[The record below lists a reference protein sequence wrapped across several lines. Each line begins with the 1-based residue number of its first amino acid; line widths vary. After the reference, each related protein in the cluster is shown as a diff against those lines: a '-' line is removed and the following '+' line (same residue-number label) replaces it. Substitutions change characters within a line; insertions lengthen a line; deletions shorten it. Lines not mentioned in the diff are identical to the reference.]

1 MSALASGLPCATD
14 IWPLRA
20 DQLNKGLLRAAF
32 AVLLMAMLAACGTTG
47 TGSGTRT
54 PAPQTSPPPTFNL
67 AGYSVQY
74 KRGHADGCA
83 QRRDDRLFRDDAD
96 YMMGWN
102 DGRSACAKKQR

>member
-1 MSALASGLPCATD
+1 MAVWPLQVDQVNKGPVRAALAVS
-14 IWPLRA
+14 
-20 DQLNKGLLRAAF
+20 LL
-32 AVLLMAMLAACGTTG
+32 AMLAACGTTG

-67 AGYSVQY
+67 AGYSAQY

-102 DGRSACAKKQR
+102 DGSSACARKRR

>member
-1 MSALASGLPCATD
+1 LQ
-14 IWPLRA
+14 A
-20 DQLNKGLLRAAF
+20 DQVSKLILRAAF
-32 AVLLMAMLAACGTTG
+32 AVLLMVMLAACGTTG
-47 TGSGTRT
+47 PGPGTRT

-67 AGYSVQY
+67 AGYSAQY